1 MGDIT
6 NHSVAEVGNRSRID
20 AAGTISVIADITQ
33 SYNEKNIF
41 AEVISQRTE
50 WDWDFDAGRITS
62 DDDLFLDA
70 LNPNLGV
77 ANSFFT
83 SWAQSSSKGT
93 TNNAA
98 GSFNFFFQDNDNR
111 AIVGEGAQINQLRDL
126 EVSGIEDLPVT
137 TITITDHGFY
147 EGQRVIYAPEGET
160 AYGLVPGEV
169 YHVGLVSDSNE
180 LRLAA
185 SEQDRNAIGS
195 PFRIRIIYQE
205 SINLNRSPVLLLFS
219 QFWKLTPEILPVIL
233 ECFHSIT
240 PQAAMAW
247 ELQFKALT
255 IQTLLKARLK
265 KMPRSEQ
272 IHSH

>member
-1 MGDIT
+1 MGGALAISNQTETVQARTKEDAKLAALAGNVNIKSKLNSVPKLQTTGTIDMNKVDGNTNSDARKHSLALAINVGDIT

-111 AIVGEGAQINQLRDL
+111 AIVG
-126 EVSGIEDLPVT
+126 
-137 TITITDHGFY
+137 
-147 EGQRVIYAPEGET
+147 
-160 AYGLVPGEV
+160 
-169 YHVGLVSDSNE
+169 
-180 LRLAA
+180 
-185 SEQDRNAIGS
+185 
-195 PFRIRIIYQE
+195 
-205 SINLNRSPVLLLFS
+205 
-219 QFWKLTPEILPVIL
+219 
-233 ECFHSIT
+233 
-240 PQAAMAW
+240 
-247 ELQFKALT
+247 
-255 IQTLLKARLK
+255 
-265 KMPRSEQ
+265 
-272 IHSH
+272 